1 MTISTPLVR
10 SERTSVREVLEL
22 ELLDNRYPALHGL
35 RVIGIVLVLQY
46 HVTQSLVLVSKLPMN
61 RGWAMLSMAIFF
73 GMDLFFVLSGFLI
86 GSILLRS
93 LDSVAPGHLRRFY
106 LRRAFRTFPSYY
118 VVLTF
123 LALTTALTATQRHN
137 LPFDYAYLT
146 NYKAV
151 GISPAVDPFATVAAG
166 VGAEAAHPQES
177 VMPWGWSLGV
187 EEHFYLLVP
196 FLFAA
201 LRKLRTDRARLAVLV
216 TLWLS
221 AFVIRLVLYLHYP
234 ADLASAYV
242 RTHTRSDT
250 LAAGVII
257 AYVHHRWGDR
267 LTRWLDSPAAR
278 AAIGVPTL
286 GCLWIL
292 LNPGIFGDG
301 ALASVFLWGT
311 ISSLMYFGFVLFLL
325 NGGNGWI
332 RRALSAPLF
341 RRIATLGYGVY
352 LVHIPICYVFI
363 NPGASALV
371 DRWGWSMTAV
381 WPLSLAA
388 LIGASLV
395 MAYVMHIVIE
405 KPSLRLRDRVAG

>member
-1 MTISTPLVR
+1 MAISTTLVR
-10 SERTSVREVLEL
+10 PERTSLRELLGL

-46 HVTQSLVLVSKLPMN
+46 HVTQSLVLVSKLPMD

-123 LALTTALTATQRHN
+123 LALTTALTVTQRHN

-146 NYKAV
+146 NYKAA
-151 GISPAVDPFATVAAG
+151 GISPAVDPFAS
-166 VGAEAAHPQES
+166 VGAEAAHPQDS
-177 VMPWGWSLGV
+177 IMPWGWSLCV
-187 EEHFYLLVP
+187 EEHFYVLIP

-201 LRKLRTDRARLAVLV
+201 LRRLRTDRARLAVLV

-221 AFVIRLVLYLHYP
+221 AFVIRLVFYLHYP
-234 ADLASAYV
+234 SQLSSAYV
-242 RTHTRSDT
+242 RTHTRADT
-250 LAAGVII
+250 LAAGVIV
-257 AYVHHRWGDR
+257 AYVHHRWGDQ

-278 AAIGVPTL
+278 AAIAVPTL

-311 ISSLMYFGFVLFLL
+311 FSSLMYFGFVLFLL

-341 RRIATLGYGVY
+341 RRVATLGYGVY

-371 DRWGWSMTAV
+371 QWGWSMAIV

-388 LIGASLV
+388 LIGGSLV
-395 MAYVMHIVIE
+395 LAYVMHVVIE

>member
-1 MTISTPLVR
+1 MAISTPIAH
-10 SERTSVREVLEL
+10 SEGASLREVLAL

-35 RVIGIVLVLQY
+35 RVVGIVLVLQY
-46 HVTQSLVLVSKLPMN
+46 HVTQSLVLVSKLPMS
-61 RGWAMLSMAIFF
+61 RSWAMLSMAIFF

-93 LDSVAPGHLRRFY
+93 LDSAGPQHFRRFY

-151 GISPAVDPFATVAAG
+151 GISPAVNPFANVSAQ
-166 VGAEAAHPQES
+166 VAHPQES
-177 VMPWGWSLGV
+177 IMPWGWSLGV
-187 EEHFYLLVP
+187 EEHFYLAVP
-196 FLFAA
+196 LLFVL
-201 LRKLRTDRARLAVLV
+201 LRKLRTDRTRLTVLAVV
-216 TLWLS
+216 WLS
-221 AFVIRLVLYLHYP
+221 AFVVRLVLYLHDP
-234 ADLASAYV
+234 AGLSSAYV

-250 LAAGVII
+250 LAAGVIV
-257 AYVHHRWGDR
+257 AYVHHRWGDH
-267 LTRWLDSPAAR
+267 LTRWLERPAAR
-278 AAIGVPTL
+278 AALAVPTL

-292 LNPGIFGDG
+292 LNPGVFGDG

-311 ISSLMYFGFVLFLL
+311 VSSLMYFGFVLLLL
-325 NGGNGWI
+325 NGGDGWI
-332 RRALSAPLF
+332 RRGLSAPIF

-352 LVHIPICYVFI
+352 LVHIPLCYVFI

-371 DRWGWSMTAV
+371 QRWGWSMGVV
-381 WPLSLAA
+381 WPLSLVG
-388 LIGASLV
+388 LIGLSLV
-395 MAYVMHIVIE
+395 LAYVMHVIIE

>member
-1 MTISTPLVR
+1 MAFSTPLAR
-10 SERTSVREVLEL
+10 PERTSLRGLFEL

-93 LDSVAPGHLRRFY
+93 LDTVVPGHLRRFY

-118 VVLTF
+118 VVLTL
-123 LALTTALTATQRHN
+123 LALTTALTVTQRHN

-151 GISPAVDPFATVAAG
+151 GISPAVDPFAN

-187 EEHFYLLVP
+187 EEQFYLLVP
-196 FLFAA
+196 FLFAI
-201 LRKLRTDRARLAVLV
+201 LRRLRGDRARLAILV
-216 TLWLS
+216 ALWLS
-221 AFVIRLVLYLHYP
+221 AFASRLILYLYYP
-234 ADLASAYV
+234 SELPSAYV
-242 RTHTRSDT
+242 RTHTRADT
-250 LAAGVII
+250 LAAGIII
-257 AYVHHRWGDR
+257 AYLHHRWGDH
-267 LTRWLDSPAAR
+267 LTRWLEKPAAR

-301 ALASVFLWGT
+301 ALAAVFLWGT
-311 ISSLMYFGFVLFLL
+311 VSSLMYFGFVLLLL

-332 RRALSAPLF
+332 RRGLSAPLF
-341 RRIATLGYGVY
+341 RRVATLGYGVY
-352 LVHIPICYVFI
+352 LVHIPLCYVLI

-371 DRWGWSMTAV
+371 DRWGWSMAAV

-388 LIGASLV
+388 LIGGSLAV
-395 MAYVMHIVIE
+395 AYVMHVVIE
-405 KPSLRLRDRVAG
+405 KPSLRIRDRVAG